1 MTQIQR
7 QWFAQIQR
15 QWFAQIQSQW
25 LTQIQILDVV
35 PAGEFAL
42 EYETVAVI
50 LLPQLRLLDEGGGD
64 VLAGRPHLPK
74 RFDGS
79 KPGHSFP
86 KT

>member
-1 MTQIQR
+1 MIQIQR
-7 QWFAQIQR
+7 QFKQIHK
-15 QWFAQIQSQW
+15 
-25 LTQIQILDVV
+25 LEDV

-79 KPGHSFP
+79 KPGRSSPNNLNIQFDNLCISLH
-86 KT
+86 